1 MMKRRQHNSDY
12 RLLIDSSVL
21 DFIEAEASKATRTE
35 TGGVLAGRGRL
46 LTDEVH
52 ISQASK
58 SGPRARRT
66 MYSFAR
72 DTIFCQQFLDR
83 VAIES
88 EGQIDYLGEWHKHHE
103 AEPRP
108 SWKDIKTA
116 KDIALNPDYHVELCL
131 MLIIG
136 RSNHRSSLRAFVV
149 YPSGAAEKIG
159 WDVCRACEPV
169 SVDTQVHRL

>member
-1 MMKRRQHNSDY
+1 MKRRQHNSDY
-12 RLLIDSSVL
+12 RLLIHSSVL

-46 LTDEVH
+46 MIDEVH
-52 ISQASK
+52 ISHASK
-58 SGPRARRT
+58 AGPRARRT

-88 EGQIDYLGEWHKHHE
+88 EGRIDYLGEWHKHHD

-116 KDIALNPDYHVELCL
+116 KDIALSPDYHVELCL

-136 RSNHRSSLRAFVV
+136 RSNHRSSLRVFVV
-149 YPSGAAEKIG
+149 YPSGIAEKIR
-159 WDVCRACEPV
+159 WDICHDCEPMNTGNQV
-169 SVDTQVHRL
+169 SHL